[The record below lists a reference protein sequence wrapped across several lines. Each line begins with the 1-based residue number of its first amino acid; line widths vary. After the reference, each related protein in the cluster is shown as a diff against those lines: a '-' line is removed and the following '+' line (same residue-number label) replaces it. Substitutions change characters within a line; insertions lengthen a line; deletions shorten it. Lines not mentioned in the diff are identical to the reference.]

1 MRVMDRAKVP
11 PPIGG
16 ADARAF
22 HPLSWDL
29 STGSADLLSNCATGF
44 FLPESAHG
52 LSILKTPVLH
62 SGCDKIRPCYIGS

>member
-1 MRVMDRAKVP
+1 MP
-11 PPIGG
+11 G
-16 ADARAF
+16 
-22 HPLSWDL
+22 L
-29 STGSADLLSNCATGF
+29 STRYRGISAPVAPISSQIALPDF